1 MLLSM
6 TGYGTAS
13 AEYKGKTISAE
24 LKSVNGKFADINVR
38 LPFAYRDQET
48 ITRNDLSKKFER
60 GKIELYVSIS
70 GKQKSGSDINYDTF
84 ESYYKVLKELEK
96 KFKLPPT
103 DYVRTILSFPETTKP
118 SEAIQD
124 EKEWE
129 AVSKVIEKAEKAF
142 GNFRKREG
150 ELLENDFKLRINSIL
165 KLLVESELL
174 AVLREAN
181 LRSKIN
187 YGLNAWIDSE
197 KIDRNRLEQE
207 MIFYIER
214 MDFTEEKTRLKAHCD
229 YFIVTMEEKISNGK
243 KLSFITQEI
252 GREINTIGA
261 KANDAGIQ
269 KIVVQMKD
277 ELEKIREQ
285 LMNVL

>member
-24 LKSVNGKFADINVR
+24 IKSVNGKFADINVR

-48 ITRNDLSKKFER
+48 AIRNDLSKKFER
-60 GKIELYVSIS
+60 GKIELFVSIS
-70 GKQKSGSDINYDTF
+70 GKSKSGSVINYDTF
-84 ESYYKVLKELEK
+84 ESYYKTLKELEK

-103 DYVRTILSFPETTKP
+103 DYVRTILSFPETTKL
-118 SEAIQD
+118 SEAVQD
-124 EKEWE
+124 EKEWG
-129 AVSKVIEKAEKAF
+129 AVRKIIEKAEKAF
-142 GNFRKREG
+142 ANFRKREG
-150 ELLENDFKLRINSIL
+150 ELLENDFKQRINSIL
-165 KLLVESELL
+165 KLLIESESL
-174 AVLREAN
+174 AVLRETN
-181 LRSKIN
+181 LRKKIN
-187 YGLNAWIDSE
+187 SGLNAWIDSE

-207 MIFYIER
+207 MIFYIEK

-277 ELEKIREQ
+277 ELEKIKEQ

>member
-13 AEYKGKTISAE
+13 AEFKGKTISAE
-24 LKSVNGKFADINVR
+24 LKSVNGKFADVNVR
-38 LPFAYRDQET
+38 LPFAYREKET
-48 ITRNDLSKKFER
+48 EIRNEFAKKYER
-60 GKIELYVSIS
+60 GKIELYVSVA
-70 GKQKSGSDINYDTF
+70 GTAKTGSAINHDTF
-84 ESYYKVLKELEK
+84 ESYYKTLKALEK

-103 DYVRTILSFPETTKP
+103 DYLQAILSFPELMKQP
-118 SEAIQD
+118 EAAAD
-124 EKEWE
+124 EKEWTT
-129 AVSKVIEKAEKAF
+129 VSKVIEKARKAF
-142 GNFRKREG
+142 ESFRSREG
-150 ELLENDFKLRINSIL
+150 KLLERDFVIRINTIL
-165 KLLVESELL
+165 KLLLETEPL
-174 AVLREAN
+174 AAKRETYLRN
-181 LRSKIN
+181 KIN
-187 YGLNAWIDSE
+187 SGLTEWIASE

-214 MDFTEEKTRLKAHCD
+214 MDFTEEKIRLKEHCD
-229 YFIVTMEEKISNGK
+229 YFLLTMAENISNGK